1 VSGILVV
8 LAHPDDE
15 SIGTGGINSLE
26 QLQALPIVAWQQT

>member
-1 VSGILVV
+1 MLIV

-15 SIGTGGINSLE
+15 SMATGGINSLE